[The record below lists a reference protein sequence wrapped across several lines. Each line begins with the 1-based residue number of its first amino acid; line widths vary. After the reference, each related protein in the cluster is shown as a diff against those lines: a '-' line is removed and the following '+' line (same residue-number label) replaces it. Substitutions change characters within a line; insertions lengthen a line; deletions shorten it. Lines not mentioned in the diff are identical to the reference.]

1 MYVNYKKSTEDIM
14 MLKGKIAIVT
24 GASSGIGNEI
34 AFKYAMEGAKV
45 IAVARRLEKLEHL
58 AEKQKNMEKS
68 PLVADISKQKRSRA
82 L

>member
-1 MYVNYKKSTEDIM
+1 M

-24 GASSGIGNEI
+24 GASSGMGNEI

-58 AEKQKNMEKS
+58 AEKAKKTWRRNHPSRGGYFKT
-68 PLVADISKQKRSRA
+68 KRSREPCN
-82 L
+82 

>member
-1 MYVNYKKSTEDIM
+1 M

-24 GASSGIGNEI
+24 GASSGMGNEI

-58 AEKQKNMEKS
+58 AKKQKNMEEKS
-68 PLVADISKQKRSRA
+68 PLSWRIFQNKKKPRA